1 MSAGKKVQDQSP
13 QHSHH
18 MCLLPSGP
26 KTLAVSSFSCFMNP
40 SSASP
45 SSVAGAG
52 SSATTVPPED
62 GAGGALAPLS
72 TGLTHC
78 AMPTTVSSPSSAV
91 STTTSVVM
99 PSRMRLTVR
108 AARQGVSWSSC
119 DRWRRRRGKRISESE
134 SRNARVLTSAMAGA
148 SASVAWRRW
157 RGMVG
162 FVVWGLQWFGE
173 AMLQAGWCFRVE
185 CNDRSSR
192 WVREVRQN

>member
-1 MSAGKKVQDQSP
+1 MSASKMAQDQSR

-26 KTLAVSSFSCFMNP
+26 RTLAVSSFSCFMNP
-40 SSASP
+40 SSASL

-52 SSATTVPPED
+52 SSATTVRPAD
-62 GAGGALAPLS
+62 GGGAALASLS

-78 AMPTTVSSPSSAV
+78 AMPTTVSFPSSAV
-91 STTTSVVM
+91 STTTSVIM

-119 DRWRRRRGKRISESE
+119 ERWRRRGGKRICESE
-134 SRNARVLTSAMAGA
+134 SRNARVLRAAMAGA

-157 RGMVG
+157 RGMVDLD
-162 FVVWGLQWFGE
+162 VWGVQRFGPVVAGCAVVSGSY
-173 AMLQAGWCFRVE
+173 AMTGARVA
-185 CNDRSSR
+185 R
-192 WVREVRQN
+192 